1 MAKRGRPP
9 KNKTVEQVSRAFR
22 AEDYGIGLDGKPLP
36 ECPRKFFEDGSPNLG
51 YFHWMLGRLSES
63 LTNAAISGD
72 KLPSSYKDAQVALL
86 AEAEMVGFRPQ
97 QLFDRRSEGD
107 KIEEAVSKLLDA
119 PDSVLEVADDIVEV
133 IRKEMD
139 KVDSGCK
146 NYIAEKCD
154 EIDEALY
161 EAAQEAASK
170 AKKAARWKKVLES
183 LLHVR
188 ARAKMPVPV
197 RVPGVAPQDC
207 DSLRAAHPL
216 RFAIYIGRSN
226 MAQFRTDASK
236 PSDAILRFAR
246 HHCKMAVDIW
256 AAENNC
262 VWDPDGIRVHV
273 PGIRYEGAIIVAPP
287 GHGKSELG
295 AHWAALR
302 ICNNPNEQGLIGHA
316 QSGEAEKTLRYL
328 RHCFDRETAVG
339 RRVATMFPR
348 IQLAKNEN
356 NVNSI
361 KLEVGEVLK
370 QPTVMAFGIRSKISG
385 ANASWIWFD
394 DPVDQREVDS
404 ETDRDRTDRV
414 IQGTWMTRLRGT
426 KGTFHLTTTTL
437 WHPDDANMRRIKL
450 AREKKVWIYVSRQWC
465 GGPTW
470 YPSYGNRRH
479 YGPLWPEMYPEEFLR
494 KKYNAMR
501 SPSLYAACY
510 GSDPRTDSDKLVRKL
525 RYYDPHTKEH
535 QELIQSGL
543 SKFYI
548 SVDPAATVRETSDP
562 AGLLY
567 AVWGDVTSKTQTE
580 TGVDVKRRPVI
591 RILDARQFKATQTD
605 LADEIALYSATQ
617 RVDHVIVETTAAFN
631 ATRELL
637 QELHGIPSI
646 GMPPTQN
653 KSKGVRLRAVSV
665 MMEDANTGP
674 DVPPPVV
681 EFPGV
686 PNEKGEIV
694 PDPRYDWFYRQIVD
708 FGTGVSDHALDALTQ
723 LLILLGPEAGVGTGL
738 VTEHIQQEMTR
749 DSRVSRLLGM
759 VREKKVEAAA
769 GVEDLEFMLNLGG
782 V

>member
-1 MAKRGRPP
+1 M
-9 KNKTVEQVSRAFR
+9 
-22 AEDYGIGLDGKPLP
+22 
-36 ECPRKFFEDGSPNLG
+36 
-51 YFHWMLGRLSES
+51 
-63 LTNAAISGD
+63 
-72 KLPSSYKDAQVALL
+72 
-86 AEAEMVGFRPQ
+86 
-97 QLFDRRSEGD
+97 
-107 KIEEAVSKLLDA
+107 
-119 PDSVLEVADDIVEV
+119 
-133 IRKEMD
+133 
-139 KVDSGCK
+139 
-146 NYIAEKCD
+146 
-154 EIDEALY
+154 
-161 EAAQEAASK
+161 
-170 AKKAARWKKVLES
+170 
-183 LLHVR
+183 
-188 ARAKMPVPV
+188 
-197 RVPGVAPQDC
+197 
-207 DSLRAAHPL
+207 
-216 RFAIYIGRSN
+216 
-226 MAQFRTDASK
+226 
-236 PSDAILRFAR
+236 
-246 HHCKMAVDIW
+246 
-256 AAENNC
+256 
-262 VWDPDGIRVHV
+262 
-273 PGIRYEGAIIVAPP
+273 
-287 GHGKSELG
+287 
-295 AHWAALR
+295 
-302 ICNNPNEQGLIGHA
+302 
-316 QSGEAEKTLRYL
+316 
-328 RHCFDRETAVG
+328 
-339 RRVATMFPR
+339 
-348 IQLAKNEN
+348 
-356 NVNSI
+356 
-361 KLEVGEVLK
+361 LK

-450 AREKKVWIYVSRQWC
+450 AREKKVWIYVSHQWC

-470 YPSYGNRRH
+470 YPSYGDRR
-479 YGPLWPEMYPEEFLR
+479 YFGPLWPEMYPEEFLR
-494 KKYNAMR
+494 KKYHAMR

-535 QELIQSGL
+535 QELLQSGL

-580 TGVDVKRRPVI
+580 TGVDVKRRPVV

-686 PNEKGEIV
+686 LNEKGEIV
-694 PDPRYDWFYRQIVD
+694 PDPRYDWFFRQIVD

-759 VREKKVEAAA
+759 VREKKVEVAA